1 MTSIEGQTA
10 SRWRALERSVEMLWQ
25 FYAGSEV
32 GVVEAAVHALVG
44 GEAARACKQSLL
56 ATERVHRFQSA
67 EALQVRLS
75 SVPTVPLVRGLLELP
90 PRAIRGANRASH
102 QPCGPGQPCLVQR
115 QPRMPGSPCA

>member
-67 EALQVRLS
+67 EALQVRLTFAEKS
-75 SVPTVPLVRGLLELP
+75 PRLYLRLFFGREASPRVTGRAQARPYIYTSV
-90 PRAIRGANRASH
+90 
-102 QPCGPGQPCLVQR
+102 
-115 QPRMPGSPCA
+115 M